1 MTSSTVTIHHSLLGK
16 RVTRAITYQKNPVTA
31 PHSLTGRSA
40 QRRVGGGFAKK
51 ERKKWWTKGWQSHYY
66 LLFLLAQT
74 NDSLVLIETLLS
86 VALVFLQQRKKK
98 TKTCSPWR
106 NLSDETNVSMH
117 TIHPLKVIQVN
128 KKYNWCHP
136 GVENRILTS
145 SRVKSSFTINVAFKS
160 CRGIMNKF
168 NY

>member
-1 MTSSTVTIHHSLLGK
+1 MTHL
-16 RVTRAITYQKNPVTA
+16 RNPVTA
-31 PHSLTGRSA
+31 PHSITGRWGVVL
-40 QRRVGGGFAKK
+40 QRRREKN
-51 ERKKWWTKGWQSHYY
+51 WWTKGWQSHYY

-98 TKTCSPWR
+98 TKTACSPWI
-106 NLSDETNVSMH
+106 NLSDETNSSIH
-117 TIHPLKVIQVN
+117 TIQPLKVIKVN